1 MSAAEPRSGAEIGFL
16 WDAMSSAQEEA
27 ERLSGDYSRI
37 VKRTEELDSRL
48 AHFERLLLE
57 AAARE
62 KALKTE
68 IETLNAAAA
77 EKDELV
83 KKAAG
88 LLQAHAA
95 MAERAEKLA
104 ALLDS
109 EKERVA
115 LMEAERAGLEKYAKG
130 EEARVAAL
138 EERFRAIAAIEP
150 LAKVLDAAARGAE
163 VPVSP
168 EEILTRLTSAD
179 SETARL
185 SSALEARSKEASEL
199 GEKIAALAAGKEAL
213 EKQLKLTA
221 ERAAELES
229 ELTALKASAGRAQRA
244 TQEAADAAD
253 RVDRAAH
260 DKLLDRLAAA
270 EAETGRLSAQL
281 EARLKEASSLAAEM
295 TGLKAGKEALEKELS
310 LARERAQVL
319 ERELTALKTSAAG
332 PARETPETADDA
344 VERVDRASHDKI
356 LARLTAAEAETR
368 RLSADLEASLKE
380 ASSLAAEMTGLKA
393 VKEALE
399 KQLILAAEQAAALQR
414 ELAVAKSAG
423 GAEQGPGKAPAG
435 LDDAEKKMAAV
446 QAELME
452 LRGREEEL
460 RKKDFGREAELTA
473 LRSQLAEAQVQID
486 QEKRDFE
493 EAANTVFDLQ
503 GETAALSSSLE
514 EALAREKALAARLTE
529 GRSPADAQGAA
540 ALAGKLGADLGRI
553 SDALALFSGRLPDP
567 ARAELAPLLKELASA
582 AALVKSWR
590 AGGDGSGAPPPPTP
604 PKPS

>member
-1 MSAAEPRSGAEIGFL
+1 
-16 WDAMSSAQEEA
+16 MSSAQEEA
-27 ERLSGDYSRI
+27 ERLSGDYSKI

-48 AHFERLLLE
+48 AHLDRLLLE
-57 AAARE
+57 ASARE
-62 KALKTE
+62 TALKAE
-68 IETLNAAAA
+68 IEALHAAAA
-77 EKDELV
+77 DKDELV

-115 LMEAERAGLEKYAKG
+115 LMEAERAGLENFAKG
-130 EEARVAAL
+130 EEARAAAL

-163 VPVSP
+163 SRVSP

-179 SETARL
+179 AETAKL
-185 SSALEARSKEASEL
+185 SAALEARSKEASEL
-199 GEKIAALAAGKEAL
+199 AEKIAALAAGKEAV

-229 ELTALKASAGRAQRA
+229 ELTALKASAGRAQLA
-244 TQEAADAAD
+244 TREAADAAD

-270 EAETGRLSAQL
+270 ETETGRLSAQL
-281 EARLKEASSLAAEM
+281 EARLTEASSLAAEI

-319 ERELTALKTSAAG
+319 ERELTALKASAAG
-332 PARETPETADDA
+332 PARETPEAVYDA
-344 VERVDRASHDKI
+344 GGVDRASHDKL

-368 RLSADLEASLKE
+368 RLSADLETNIKE
-380 ASSLAAEMTGLKA
+380 ASSLAGEIVGLKA
-393 VKEALE
+393 AKEALE
-399 KQLILAAEQAAALQR
+399 KQLTLAAEQTAALQR
-414 ELAVAKSAG
+414 ELAVAKAGG
-423 GAEQGPGKAPAG
+423 GAEQGAGKAPAG
-435 LDDAEKKMAAV
+435 LDDAEKKLAAV
-446 QAELME
+446 QAELLE

-473 LRSQLAEAQVQID
+473 LRNQLAEAQIQIE
-486 QEKRDFE
+486 QEKHDFE

-514 EALAREKALAARLTE
+514 EALAREKALAARLGE
-529 GRSPADAQGAA
+529 SGAPADTRGQA
-540 ALAGKLGADLGRI
+540 ALAEKLGGELNRI
-553 SDALALFSGRLPDP
+553 SEKLSLFSGRLADP
-567 ARAELAPLLKELASA
+567 ERAELAALLKELAAA
-582 AALVKSWR
+582 AALLKTWQ
-590 AGGDGSGAPPPPTP
+590 AGGGGSGPGEPPPTP
-604 PKPS
+604 PTEPR